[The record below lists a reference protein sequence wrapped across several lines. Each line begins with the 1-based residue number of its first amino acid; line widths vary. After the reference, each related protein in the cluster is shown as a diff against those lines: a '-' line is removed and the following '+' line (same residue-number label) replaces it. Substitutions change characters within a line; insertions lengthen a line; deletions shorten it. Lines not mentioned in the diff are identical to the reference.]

1 MKRTSH
7 LRFSAAAVCL
17 VLLLPTLFSCREEP
31 LSSVL
36 RQLDKDIENRKEYRD
51 SFLRQVSP
59 QHACLQNAENDSLR
73 FIYARQLL
81 SDSRDRLTP
90 DDAARM
96 VQEAR

>member
-36 RQLDKDIENRKEYRD
+36 RQLDEDIENR
-51 SFLRQVSP
+51 
-59 QHACLQNAENDSLR
+59 AENDSLR
-73 FIYARQLL
+73 FIYAWQLL
-81 SDSRDRLTP
+81 SDSRDRLTT
-90 DDAARM
+90 DDAARL